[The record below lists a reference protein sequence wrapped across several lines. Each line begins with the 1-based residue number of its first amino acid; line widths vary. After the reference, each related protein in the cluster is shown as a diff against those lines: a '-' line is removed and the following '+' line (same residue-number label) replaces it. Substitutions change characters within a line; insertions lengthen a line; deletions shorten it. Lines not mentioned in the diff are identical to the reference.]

1 MVSLKIAETPYKLGE
16 DVLYL
21 FKHPTHELQHGMIPT
36 GCCYFHDNVKRV
48 STYEFVANPDKR
60 ITITG
65 DSDLVEALIE
75 KLK

>member
-1 MVSLKIAETPYKLGE
+1 MVSLKAFETPYKL
-16 DVLYL
+16 DDAKL
-21 FKHPTHELQHGMIPT
+21 FLASHPTHELQHGMIPT